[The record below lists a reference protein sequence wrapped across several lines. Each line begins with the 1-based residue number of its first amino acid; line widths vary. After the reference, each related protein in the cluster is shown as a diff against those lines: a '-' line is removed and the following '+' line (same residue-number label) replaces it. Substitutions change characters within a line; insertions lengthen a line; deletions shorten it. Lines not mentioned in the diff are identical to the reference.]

1 MTLTIGFPAKLQ
13 INARFAMNLIEA
25 LDQLKTKL
33 KTPVNIKYL
42 LGKSNIAHARSI
54 LLTEWYDQAKP
65 NDLFMFIDTDQVFE
79 PSDIIRVT
87 NLSGD
92 LRAGIYANRA
102 NLHTSIPSGYE
113 FKTAENIPLDFAAT
127 GFLCITYKATK
138 KVHEWMKVHEQLD
151 RVTISDDPVKDET
164 CIPFFH
170 PLIENLHGKRYWL
183 GEDFSFSLRA
193 RKANQKIM
201 GVILHSLGHELP
213 YVGFFNKPI
222 RKPIEWSNQSIVYYC
237 GNSRIRFGPSSTDL
251 GGSEKAVVNLSE
263 QFAKAGY
270 DVTVYGNVEPTT
282 QNDVIYKR
290 YEEFVTND
298 HFNIII
304 LWRGFGLEALPNI
317 TWAKKILVDLHDV
330 TDPNKLLP
338 HFVEHKVTKIFVKS
352 NYHKTLYKHL
362 PVAKFV
368 VQPNGLEIEKINMY
382 KPELRAN
389 QNEMNKTHF
398 CYTSSYNRGLIP
410 ILQYLWP
417 KIKQHYEDATFH
429 IRYGNDFIDEDTLLK
444 LEELLKQPGVFEYG
458 RSSFKETILERYK
471 SSIQLYLTNTMSE
484 VDCLS
489 IREAAYVGCVPLISN
504 SNVFSERAG
513 IHIEGDI
520 NKVETFY
527 KAFEAIRG
535 YLELPNDKKKV
546 YTQALKEASI
556 PQTWTE
562 VAQKWIDVIKSL

>member
-25 LDQLKTKL
+25 LDHLKTTL
-33 KTPVNIKYL
+33 KRPVKVKYL

-65 NDLFMFIDTDQVFE
+65 DDLFMFIDTDQVFE
-79 PSDIIRVT
+79 SNDILRVT

-102 NLHTSIPSGYE
+102 NLHTSIPTGNE

-138 KVHEWMKVHEQLD
+138 KVHEWMKVHERLD
-151 RVTISDDPVKDET
+151 RVTISDDPIKDET

-170 PLIENLHGKRYWL
+170 PLIENLHGKQYWL
-183 GEDFSFSLRA
+183 GEDYSFSLRA

-222 RKPIEWSNQSIVYYC
+222 RKPINWPNQSIVYYC
-237 GNSRIRFGPSSTDL
+237 GNSRIRFSPSNEAL
-251 GGSEKAVVNLSE
+251 GGSEKAVVHLSD
-263 QFAKAGY
+263 QFVKAGY
-270 DVTVYGNVEPTT
+270 AVTVYGNVEPTT
-282 QNDVIYKR
+282 HNQVIYKR
-290 YEEFVTND
+290 YEEFVPND

-304 LWRGFGLEALPNI
+304 LWRGFGLEALPVI
-317 TWAKKILVDLHDV
+317 TWAKKILVDLHDA
-330 TDPNKLLP
+330 TDTNRLP
-338 HFVEHKVTKIFVKS
+338 QHFVEHKITKIFVKS
-352 NYHKTLYKHL
+352 NYHLSLYKHL
-362 PVAKFV
+362 PINKFI
-368 VQPNGLEIEKINMY
+368 VQPNGLEIEKMVDY
-382 KPELRAN
+382 KPEPRIN
-389 QNEMNKTHF
+389 QNEINKTHF
-398 CYTSSYNRGLIP
+398 CYTSSYTRGLIP

-417 KIKQHYEDATFH
+417 KIKQHYTEATFH
-429 IRYGNDFIDEDTLLK
+429 IRYGNDFIDNDTQLK
-444 LEELLKQPGVFEYG
+444 LNTFLKQPGVFEYG
-458 RSSFKETILERYK
+458 RSTFKETIQERYK
-471 SSIQLYLTNTMSE
+471 SSMQLYLSDTMSE

-504 SNVFSERAG
+504 SNVFSERGG
-513 IHIEGDI
+513 IHVDGDL
-520 NKVETFY
+520 NKEETFD

-546 YTQALKEASI
+546 YTQALKESSI
-556 PQTWTE
+556 PQTWE
-562 VAQKWIDVIKSL
+562 IVAQKWINVIGQA